1 MDLKAIGKRIFA
13 LRKEAGITQRE
24 LAEAAGVSREFI
36 TVLEAGYKIPPLA
49 TLCGIAEK
57 LDVTIDYLIYGD
69 KANTK
74 A

>member
-1 MDLKAIGKRIFA
+1 MDFKAIGKRIFA

-36 TVLEAGYKIPPLA
+36 TVLESGYKIPPLA

-57 LDVTIDYLIYGD
+57 LNVTIDYLIYGG
-69 KANTK
+69 KENTK

>member
-1 MDLKAIGKRIFA
+1 MDFKAIGHRILA
-13 LRKEAGITQRE
+13 LRKEAGFTQRE

-36 TVLEAGYKIPPLA
+36 TVLEAGYKIPTVA

-57 LDVTIDYLIYGD
+57 LNVTIDYLIYGD

>member
-1 MDLKAIGKRIFA
+1 MDFKAIGKRIFA

-36 TVLEAGYKIPPLA
+36 TVLEAGYKIPTVA

-57 LDVTIDYLIYGD
+57 LDVTVDYLIYGD
-69 KANTK
+69 KNEAK